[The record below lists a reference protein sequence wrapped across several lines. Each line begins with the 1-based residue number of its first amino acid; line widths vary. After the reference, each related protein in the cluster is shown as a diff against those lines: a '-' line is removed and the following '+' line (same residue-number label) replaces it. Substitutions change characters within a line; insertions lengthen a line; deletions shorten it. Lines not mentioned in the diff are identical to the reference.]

1 LAEIIFGE
9 VNPSGKL
16 PITIPR
22 SVGHL
27 QAIYNHKPS
36 TYVRRYI
43 DAPTKNLFEFG
54 DGLSYTQF
62 KYGKPTLSASRIAEN
77 ESTRL
82 SVTVKN
88 SGDRAGDEIVQ
99 LYIRDNFSRVTRPVK
114 ELKGFKR
121 IHLDAKQSQ
130 EVTFD
135 ITPDTLAYFDLD
147 MNWRVEPGDFTIMV
161 GSSSRKTDLKTVT
174 LTVKP

>member
-1 LAEIIFGE
+1 
-9 VNPSGKL
+9 
-16 PITIPR
+16 
-22 SVGHL
+22 
-27 QAIYNHKPS
+27 
-36 TYVRRYI
+36 
-43 DAPTKNLFEFG
+43 
-54 DGLSYTQF
+54 
-62 KYGKPTLSASRIAEN
+62 
-77 ESTRL
+77 
-82 SVTVKN
+82 VKN

-130 EVTFD
+130 KVTFD

-161 GSSSRKTDLKTVT
+161 GSSSRKSDLKTVT